1 MKFFV
6 KYFIITFSSILLFS
20 CSVGFGGLVALDES
34 YNSNSKEIAK
44 NDFTNLK
51 SGDEIILELS
61 DSSEVCGI
69 YQDSKGNNFNNDNSF
84 FISLLEENGQLRTID
99 TNEIKVCKLVEKWTK
114 IWEAISIGAIIDFIV
129 IYTIARNNN
138 GF

>member
-1 MKFFV
+1 M
-6 KYFIITFSSILLFS
+6 FSFILLFS
-20 CSVGFGGLVALDES
+20 CSVGFGGLVAIDES
-34 YNSNSKEIAK
+34 YSSNSKEMAK

-61 DSSEVCGI
+61 DSTQVCGI
-69 YQDSKGNNFNNDNSF
+69 YQNSESNNLSNDNSF
-84 FISLLEENGQLRTID
+84 FISLLEENGQLRTIN
-99 TNEIKVCKLVEKWTK
+99 TNEIKVCKLVEKGTK

-129 IYTIARNNN
+129 IYTIVRNNN